1 MELYGLKPN
10 GQPINSNPYSK
21 HSDGDGLE
29 DNEELHF
36 SRATMTYELDKSQ
49 YDGSVFVWSDP
60 CLNDTDWDGYDD
72 KKERELGSNP
82 IVANFYIENEDFE
95 YITGNN
101 YFTSNDYLN
110 TYSNSKFESSMIWLG
125 NNVFSSNGDKV
136 SLYKKAIIDY
146 LDVNLN
152 SKKTEYDYQE
162 LYDLEKSI
170 YEQFNK
176 YINSAYQVIDVF
188 GKQDDSLQKDIEL
201 LDEFKKSI
209 QRRYEILNETYD
221 HKAETRQSFF
231 KRIDEAAEEYEWY
244 VSQTKTL
251 DKKIKLKNMGIK
263 TSKGI
268 MKYAGFTLD
277 IFDMSFDSA
286 AVYNDYVIFKSNVR
300 IMEDS
305 INMLETF
312 SKSENVYVKKAA
324 LELLDIA
331 KNQFDNALYGW
342 DQVALELVD
351 DVSYA
356 YAVSKLSKLPKYG
369 SYASFFIFATGI
381 LSNASELS
389 INAEYTVANAT
400 IANSLC
406 EEICE
411 MAKSGEQLKNG
422 ISIST
427 NYRTVAKRFTD
438 LIVLRRNAEEQY
450 IKLNQSL
457 PFYLEWAEK
466 DCLEHAENN
475 INTLNVILSKY
486 SYVKN

>member
-1 MELYGLKPN
+1 M
-10 GQPINSNPYSK
+10 
-21 HSDGDGLE
+21 
-29 DNEELHF
+29 
-36 SRATMTYELDKSQ
+36 
-49 YDGSVFVWSDP
+49 
-60 CLNDTDWDGYDD
+60 
-72 KKERELGSNP
+72 
-82 IVANFYIENEDFE
+82 
-95 YITGNN
+95 
-101 YFTSNDYLN
+101 
-110 TYSNSKFESSMIWLG
+110 
-125 NNVFSSNGDKV
+125 
-136 SLYKKAIIDY
+136 
-146 LDVNLN
+146 
-152 SKKTEYDYQE
+152 
-162 LYDLEKSI
+162 EKSI
-170 YEQFNK
+170 YEQFNN
-176 YINSAYQVIDVF
+176 YINSAYQVIDVL

-201 LDEFKKSI
+201 LNEFKNSI

-231 KRIDEAAEEYEWY
+231 KRMDEAAEEYEWY